1 MNTKTKNLLIRIF
14 YIIPFLI
21 FAYAFVDELFIVDK
35 RFQQVDY
42 KVVIPMII
50 FLYQSIRN
58 SISGW
63 ILVIL
68 LYLMFMYLLGD
79 GIVNS
84 YYDLGA
90 KIDKQT
96 FIIQIAI
103 GLLFLGFGYLYWRI
117 RPKKR
122 LI

>member
-1 MNTKTKNLLIRIF
+1 MNIKTKNMLIRIC

-21 FAYAFVDELFIVDK
+21 FAYAFIDEFFIVDK

-42 KVVIPMII
+42 KIVIPMII

-63 ILVIL
+63 ILAML
-68 LYLMFMYLLGD
+68 LYLMFMYLLGE

-103 GLLFLGFGYLYWRI
+103 GLLFLGLGYLYWRI